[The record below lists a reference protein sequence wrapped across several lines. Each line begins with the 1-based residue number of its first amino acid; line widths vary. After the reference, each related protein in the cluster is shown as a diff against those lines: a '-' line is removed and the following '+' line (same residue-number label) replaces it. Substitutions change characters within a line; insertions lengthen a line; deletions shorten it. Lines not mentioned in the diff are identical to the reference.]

1 MRKYRVG
8 TWFQPDLCL
17 QRGGRPNDT
26 SRGFGHRMGPSID
39 FRSARRGD
47 TARQS
52 KRLRDGSYM
61 SIEVNSLTAVPEW
74 DGQEVGARA
83 TDFGPTS

>member
-1 MRKYRVG
+1 
-8 TWFQPDLCL
+8 
-17 QRGGRPNDT
+17 
-26 SRGFGHRMGPSID
+26 MGPSID

-61 SIEVNSLTAVPEW
+61 SIELNSLTAVPEW
-74 DGQEVGARA
+74 EGQEVGARA
-83 TDFGPTS
+83 TDSDRHHDGDPACGRRQMTRMSPPSTGI